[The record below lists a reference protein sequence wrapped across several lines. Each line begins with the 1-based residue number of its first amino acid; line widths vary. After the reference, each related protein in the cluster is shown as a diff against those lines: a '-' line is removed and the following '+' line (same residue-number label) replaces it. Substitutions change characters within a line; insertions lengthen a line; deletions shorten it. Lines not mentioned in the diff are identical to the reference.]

1 MIRHKIEQA
10 VGAYKFGDK
19 SIIPITEDVEGHPIN
34 VLLKCLDK
42 PKRLPLEVL
51 INIYP
56 KYVRWSVLVLLGKFL
71 AVDSKVMDVE
81 DANSNAKVVAHRH
94 YITCAMD

>member
-19 SIIPITEDVEGHPIN
+19 SIIPSTEDVEGHPIN

-51 INIYP
+51 IDIYP
-56 KYVRWSVLVLLGKFL
+56 G
-71 AVDSKVMDVE
+71 
-81 DANSNAKVVAHRH
+81 
-94 YITCAMD
+94 